1 MPLELVNQLP
11 YNHPYRWDGTL
22 FGGPKLWRPT
32 EITTALWLDAED
44 TSTITL
50 NGATVSQWADK
61 SGNGRNAVQAT
72 AANQPTYNATGLN
85 SKPTLTA
92 DTTKFLVANAT
103 GFSGG
108 PNLWVIAVATMNS
121 ATQSYGRLVA
131 ISAPPLDD
139 FNAVSTTVAILR
151 NDAANSVAAYRV
163 AIKSQVAVSLSTPS
177 ILESVYD
184 SVNHT
189 MYLNGTAGTPV
200 ASTGNFTTTPTIAL
214 FTYLVSPTVAGWSGN
229 CSEVIIGDSA
239 LSTDNRQKL
248 EGYLAWKWGLQAG
261 LPVGHPYKNTPP
273 IV

>member
-85 SKPTLTA
+85 SKPSLSFDGNDSLSGLWAAATA
-92 DTTKFLVANAT
+92 SQATVAVVGTYGSSGTTQAMASIGIGSNNSGLGLGWNTMSAAFNTFLWAIGEAT
-103 GFSGG
+103 RSGF
-108 PNLWVIAVATMNS
+108 VATPLVHIGVLS
-121 ATQSYGRLVA
+121 PSSITQS
-131 ISAPPLDD
+131 
-139 FNAVSTTVAILR
+139 
-151 NDAANSVAAYRV
+151 
-163 AIKSQVAVSLSTPS
+163 
-177 ILESVYD
+177 
-184 SVNHT
+184 
-189 MYLNGTAGTPV
+189 LNGNTSSAAIG
-200 ASTGNFTTTPTIAL
+200 ST
-214 FTYLVSPTVAGWSGN
+214 PTVATNYQVGGIGGTLLLQNGSRV
-229 CSEVIIGDSA
+229 SEVVILSSA
-239 LSTDNRQKL
+239 ASTDNRQRL
-248 EGYLAWKWGLQAG
+248 EGYLAWKWGLQAD